1 MKIGIIGGCG
11 WIGAALGRA
20 LVETGTVAA
29 PELIILRRDGRPG
42 TYFGHAVSWA
52 RDAAELVERADV
64 IIVSVRPEDW
74 PALALEAHG
83 KLVISMMAGVP
94 ISALGPRSI
103 RAMPN
108 AAAEIRAGYTPWVAG
123 PAASPA
129 DKAQARAILSV
140 TGGEDELTEED
151 HLDLMTALSGSGSAY
166 PALMAVAMME
176 FLRAA
181 GLSREVAERAAE
193 AVICDAAQLL
203 KGKMHEA
210 PALVQAF
217 IDYAGTT
224 AVGLNKAEEAGFSRA
239 IQAALEA
246 ATERARE
253 MRAD

>member
-29 PELIILRRDGRPG
+29 PDLIILRRDGRPG
-42 TYFGHAVSWA
+42 DYFGHAVSWA
-52 RDAAELVERADV
+52 RDAADLAERADV
-64 IIVSVRPEDW
+64 VVVSVRPEDW
-74 PALALEAHG
+74 PALALDARG

-94 ISALGPRSI
+94 LSALGPRSI

-108 AAAEIRAGYTPWVAG
+108 AAAEICAGYTPWIAG
-123 PAASPA
+123 PAANPE
-129 DKAQARAILSV
+129 DKALAREILSV
-140 TGGEDELTEED
+140 IGGEDELAEED
-151 HLDLMTALSGSGSAY
+151 QLDLMTALSGAGPAY
-166 PALMAVAMME
+166 PALMAVAMMK

-181 GLSREVAERAAE
+181 GLPHEIAERAAE

-224 AVGLNKAEEAGFSRA
+224 AAGLNKAEETGFSRA
-239 IQAALEA
+239 ISHALEA

-253 MRAD
+253 MRAG